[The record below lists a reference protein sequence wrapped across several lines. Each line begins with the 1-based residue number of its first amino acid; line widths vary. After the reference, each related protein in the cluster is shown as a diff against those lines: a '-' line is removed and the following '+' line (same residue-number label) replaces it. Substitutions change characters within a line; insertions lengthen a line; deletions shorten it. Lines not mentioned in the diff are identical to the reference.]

1 MMLGTEGREGFV
13 VKVRGLPW
21 SCSANEVQR
30 FFSDC
35 KIQNGA
41 QGVHFI
47 YTREGRP
54 SGEAFVELETEDE
67 VKLTLKK
74 DRETM
79 GHRYVEVFKSNN
91 VEMDWVLKHTGPNSP
106 DTANDGFVRLRGLP
120 FGCSKEEIVQF
131 FSGLE
136 IVPNGITL
144 LVDLQGRSTGEAF
157 VQFASQEIA
166 EKALKKHKERIG
178 HGYIEIFK
186 SSRAEVRTHYDP
198 PRKLMTMQR
207 PGAGRGCNSIGR
219 GAGFERM
226 RRGAYGG
233 GYGGCDN
240 YNGYNDGYGFGSD
253 RFGRDLHYCFSGM
266 SDHRYG
272 DGGSTFQSTT
282 GHCVHMRGLPYR
294 ATENDIYN
302 FFSPLNPVRVHTEIG
317 PDGRVTGEA
326 DVEFTTH
333 EDAVAAMSKDK
344 ANMQHRYVELFLN
357 ATAGASSGAYGS
369 QMMGGM
375 GLSNQSSYGGPASQ
389 QLSGGYGG
397 GYGGLSS
404 MSGYDQVLQENSS
417 DFQSNIA

>member
-1 MMLGTEGREGFV
+1 MMLSTEGREGFV

-21 SCSANEVQR
+21 SCSADEVMR

-35 KIQNGA
+35 KIQNGTS
-41 QGVHFI
+41 GIRFI

-54 SGEAFVELETEDE
+54 SGEAFVELESEDE
-67 VKLTLKK
+67 VKLALKK

-79 GHRYVEVFKSNN
+79 GHRYVEVFKSNS

-131 FSGLE
+131 FSG
-136 IVPNGITL
+136 
-144 LVDLQGRSTGEAF
+144 
-157 VQFASQEIA
+157 
-166 EKALKKHKERIG
+166 
-178 HGYIEIFK
+178 
-186 SSRAEVRTHYDP
+186 
-198 PRKLMTMQR
+198 
-207 PGAGRGCNSIGR
+207 
-219 GAGFERM
+219 
-226 RRGAYGG
+226 RGAYGG
-233 GYGGCDN
+233 GYGGYDD
-240 YNGYNDGYGFGSD
+240 YGGYNDGYGFGSD
-253 RFGRDLHYCFSGM
+253 RFGRDLNYCFSGM

-272 DGGSTFQSTT
+272 DGGSSFQSTT

-302 FFSPLNPVRVHTEIG
+302 FFSPLNPMRVHIEIG

-326 DVEFTTH
+326 DVEFATH
-333 EDAVAAMSKDK
+333 EDAVAAMAKDK

-357 ATAGASSGAYGS
+357 STAGASGGAYGS

-375 GLSNQSSYGGPASQ
+375 GISNQSSYGGPASQ

-397 GYGGLSS
+397 GYGGQSS

-417 DFQSNIA
+417 DYQSNLA

>member
-1 MMLGTEGREGFV
+1 MMLGTEGGEGFV

-21 SCSANEVQR
+21 SCSADEVQR

-41 QGVHFI
+41 QGIRFI

-54 SGEAFVELETEDE
+54 SGEAFVELESEDE
-67 VKLTLKK
+67 VKLALKK

-131 FSGLE
+131 FSG
-136 IVPNGITL
+136 
-144 LVDLQGRSTGEAF
+144 
-157 VQFASQEIA
+157 
-166 EKALKKHKERIG
+166 
-178 HGYIEIFK
+178 
-186 SSRAEVRTHYDP
+186 
-198 PRKLMTMQR
+198 
-207 PGAGRGCNSIGR
+207 
-219 GAGFERM
+219 
-226 RRGAYGG
+226 
-233 GYGGCDN
+233 
-240 YNGYNDGYGFGSD
+240 
-253 RFGRDLHYCFSGM
+253 M

-302 FFSPLNPVRVHTEIG
+302 FFSPLNPVRVHIEIG

-326 DVEFTTH
+326 DVEFATH

-357 ATAGASSGAYGS
+357 STAGASGGAYEHRYVELFLNSTAGASGGAYGS

-397 GYGGLSS
+397 GYGGQSS